1 MRRSRRTHAD
11 VPIASKLGTLRG
23 DPPRNS
29 RKQQRLDT
37 GWSGSAEVGAAG
49 EVLVDFGARE
59 LVEPE
64 ALSSRAAEGRAWAE
78 RQLRSRFELQTTG
91 AEFGQRLVEVG
102 HAVEEYRRVA
112 GQVIGEHHSWSLRC
126 ECDLPDARAHR
137 LDREDAPA
145 AKDVAV
151 EREVGFDV
159 TAGQV
164 QDVEPLDRHHVL
176 LPAPPRPCPREH
188 CRVVSDV
195 IATVA
200 WIWLALEP
208 ASVALR
214 QSGRV

>member
-1 MRRSRRTHAD
+1 MLTLGTRGARVLSS
-11 VPIASKLGTLRG
+11 SKLGTLRG

-37 GWSGSAEVGAAG
+37 RWSGSAEVGSAG

-64 ALSSRAAEGRAWAE
+64 ALSSRAAKGRARAE
-78 RQLRSRFELQTTG
+78 RQLHSRFELQAAG

-102 HAVEEYRRVA
+102 HAVQEYRRVA
-112 GQVIGEHHSWSLRC
+112 GQVIGEHHSWSPWC
-126 ECDLPDARAHR
+126 ECDLRDSRAHR
-137 LDREDAPA
+137 LDREDDPA

-164 QDVEPLDRHHVL
+164 QDVEHLDRHHVI

-195 IATVA
+195 IATAA
-200 WIWLALEP
+200 WIRLALEP

-214 QSGRV
+214 T